1 MKEIRKIP
9 ALFILRA
16 NTKWESF
23 SPENR
28 RRYLKLIFILYFIL
42 TLVMLLRI
50 GMTTGKG
57 QNKITVEHIE
67 NSPIKRSEKA
77 PVFNPSNHK

>member
-1 MKEIRKIP
+1 
-9 ALFILRA
+9 
-16 NTKWESF
+16 
-23 SPENR
+23 
-28 RRYLKLIFILYFIL
+28 
-42 TLVMLLRI
+42 MLLRI